1 MKIMYILKSF
11 AMKAGVE
18 RVMSDK
24 MNYLAAHGYDVVLVT
39 YEQGNHPLA
48 FPLHQK
54 VVHHSLDARFF
65 TLSRYPIWK
74 RPYYWHKMRHR
85 LKCGLQ
91 EVVDNEKPDVMIT
104 TTYSMKVLDI
114 ILGVNTSAHRLI
126 ESHIAC
132 YTVRKAYDYRQH
144 AFLFQLA
151 RLYDKYVFRKIR
163 RFERL
168 VVLTA
173 GDAKDWK
180 EYIDNVDIIPNPV
193 TNYPDEVMPHDA
205 NGHRIIAAGR
215 LHEQKGFDML
225 INAFAQIADL
235 CSEWYLDI
243 YGHGDDEQL
252 LLDIINT
259 NSLNGKVRI
268 LPPTSHIY
276 EEYQKSEF
284 YVLSSRYE
292 GYPLVLN
299 EAMSCGIPCV
309 AFRCKYGPEDAIEHH
324 VNGLLVENGNTNELA
339 QQILWMTL
347 HVKERLAMGHAAR
360 LAAKRYLPETIM
372 QNWIELFNSLM

>member
-1 MKIMYILKSF
+1 
-11 AMKAGVE
+11 MKAGVE

-74 RPYYWHKMRHR
+74 RLYYWHKMRHR

-91 EVVDNEKPDVMIT
+91 EVVDNEKPDVVIT

-114 ILGVNTSAHRLI
+114 ILGVNASAHRLI

-163 RFERL
+163 SFDNL
-168 VVLTA
+168 IVLTA
-173 GDAKDWK
+173 ADAKDWK

-193 TNYPDEVMPHDA
+193 TTYPDVVLPHDG
-205 NGHRIIAAGR
+205 NGRRIIAVGR
-215 LHEQKGFDML
+215 LHEQKGFDRL
-225 INAFAQIADL
+225 IDAFAMISDR
-235 CSEWYLDI
+235 CKGWRVDI
-243 YGHGDDEQL
+243 FGDGSDKQM
-252 LLDIINT
+252 LLD
-259 NSLNGKVRI
+259 RI
-268 LPPTSHIY
+268 HDKNLDAVIKIWPPTNQIY
-276 EEYQKSEF
+276 EEYQTSDF
-284 YVLSSRYE
+284 LVLSSRYE
-292 GYPLVLN
+292 GFALVLG
-299 EAMSCGIPCV
+299 ESASCGIPSV
-309 AFRCKYGPEDAIEHH
+309 AFRCKYGPEEVITDGE
-324 VNGLLVENGNTNELA
+324 NGLLVTDGDVNELA
-339 QQILWMTL
+339 EKILWMIN
-347 HVKERLAMGHAAR
+347 HREERLRMGVKAR
-360 LAAKRYLPETIM
+360 EMAKKYQIDSVMKRWEI
-372 QNWIELFNSLM
+372 LFNSFDKHH